1 MSSVNL
7 LPAYARPAHPW
18 AAIGKDV
25 SPHRVLKIGA
35 AVALLVVLALALG
48 YVHERSVVNDRRST
62 LADVQTQVAATDA
75 KAAPLRAAQTAAAA
89 PMAAATT
96 VSSGRVAWESVLA
109 DLSRVLPRRVQ
120 LQSLTV
126 GAPTAFASGAS
137 TTAPTTGASTP
148 TTTAAPATPSA
159 FAATGV
165 ASSHVRVALVLDRL
179 ARLPWLS
186 DVALVSSTNG
196 SAGTSGSLSAG
207 DTFSVTGSFN
217 PNGGAK

>member
-35 AVALLVVLALALG
+35 AVALVALLVLALG
-48 YVHERSVVNDRRST
+48 YVHERSVVNDRRAT
-62 LADVQTQVAATDA
+62 LDHVQTQVAAADA

-96 VSSGRVAWESVLA
+96 VSSSRVVWESVLA
-109 DLSRVLPRRVQ
+109 NLSRVLPKRVQ

-126 GAPTAFASGAS
+126 GSPAPFASGAS
-137 TTAPTTGASTP
+137 APAPTSGASTPTTP
-148 TTTAAPATPSA
+148 TTTAAPSS

-186 DVALVSSTNG
+186 DVTLVSSAN
-196 SAGTSGSLSAG
+196 GTSGTGGSLSAG

-217 PNGGAK
+217 SNGGAK